1 MLAHALALQ
10 LLLAQPAPGPEVK
23 VLPPLELGRA
33 RVALAQ
39 AEAEAVAAAA
49 PAPEVALSRPWP
61 STARAYGGALL
72 GGVVADAV
80 FAGAFALA
88 VVGFEGEFYED
99 DDEAAGWALLGLTAA
114 GGFAVVTPAAMVWG
128 AQRATRSERR
138 FWPAYGAAFGIR
150 ALGFIAAAA
159 FPPVLLLTEL
169 VLAPYAAA
177 VIVASGAPGAA
188 RPASPPVIPGPPSV
202 PEPSPSLGA
211 ARCPDAAL
219 AFR

>member
-1 MLAHALALQ
+1 MLVHALALQ
-10 LLLAQPAPGPEVK
+10 LLLAQPARGPEVK
-23 VLPPLELGRA
+23 VLPPLELGRPL
-33 RVALAQ
+33 VALAQ
-39 AEAEAVAAAA
+39 AEAEAVAASA
-49 PAPEVALSRPWP
+49 PAPEVALTRRRP

-88 VVGFEGEFYED
+88 VVGFEGEIFED

-114 GGFAVVTPAAMVWG
+114 GGFAIVTPAAMVWG
-128 AQRATRSERR
+128 AQRGTGSERR

-150 ALGFIAAAA
+150 TLGFVAAAA
-159 FPPVLLLTEL
+159 FPPVLFLTEL
-169 VLAPYAAA
+169 VLAPYVAAL
-177 VIVASGAPGAA
+177 IVASGAPGAGPPTA
-188 RPASPPVIPGPPSV
+188 PPVTPGPPSV
-202 PEPSPSLGA
+202 PEAGPSLGA